1 MDYLIL
7 TVTTILF
14 SWMFAWHDYLRWR
27 ELWVL
32 NHHTP
37 EGVKLIISGSY
48 TWHAVS
54 AIHRFFAI
62 VVGFI
67 LGVYFWQGMANL
79 ISFLFVFGLVLII
92 TFIFSDG
99 IMNAYKKRW
108 FFATSNQTQAQTEGV
123 AGLSFKTGFLAFAI
137 LTNVFKYDIQG
148 FIKNIF

>member
-1 MDYLIL
+1 MYLNL
-7 TVTTILF
+7 DT
-14 SWMFAWHDYLRWR
+14 
-27 ELWVL
+27 
-32 NHHTP
+32 
-37 EGVKLIISGSY
+37 GSY

-62 VVGFI
+62 IVGFI
-67 LGVYFWQGMANL
+67 LGVCFWQGMTNL
-79 ISFLFVFGLVLII
+79 ISFLIVFGLVLII

-123 AGLSFKTGFLAFAI
+123 ASLTYKAIFLGIAI
-137 LTNVFKYDIQG
+137 IANIIKYDVQN